1 MKIVTLCKE
10 GSCCPVVKVDDKRVE
25 IGEHGNLCVLTKIE
39 WETLKSKIINKE
51 I

>member
-10 GSCCPVVKVDDKRVE
+10 GSCCPVVKLGDERVE
-25 IGEHGNLCVLTKIE
+25 IGEPGNLCVLTTAE

-51 I
+51 L